1 MEKESN
7 TTIIEPLFKG
17 RHSALLRIWH
27 WSTFIII
34 SGSLITV
41 LFAKTLFSAKDNASL
56 VQQNLRK
63 SNIIISPDQA
73 RSVAHDFSDLIW
85 QWHIYMGYVLAGL
98 LLFRILLEFFQPEQQ
113 KFVTVLKNA
122 LKYLR
127 LPGTNKTNTKHFLW
141 VKYLYLIFYFS
152 LFVQACTGLFM
163 AYSDDVPALKNIR
176 HTAKEIHN
184 IFMWVI
190 ISYIVIHIS
199 GVILAELGKKHKGIV
214 SDMINGGEEISGN

>member
-1 MEKESN
+1 MEKELE
-7 TTIIEPLFKG
+7 IAIAEPSFKG
-17 RHSALLRIWH
+17 KHSVWLRIWH

-41 LFAKTLFSAKDNASL
+41 LFAKTLFSAKDNTVL
-56 VQQNLRK
+56 VQQNLQK
-63 SNIIISPDQA
+63 SNITVSLDQA

-85 QWHIYMGYVLAGL
+85 HWHIYIGYVLAGL
-98 LLFRILLEFFQPEQQ
+98 LLFRILLEFFQPKQQ
-113 KFVTVLKNA
+113 RFVSLLKNA

-127 LPGTNKTNTKHFLW
+127 LPGANKKNAKHFLW
-141 VKYLYLIFYFS
+141 VKYLYLVFYFS

-163 AYSDDVPALKNIR
+163 VYSDDVPGLKNIR

-190 ISYIVIHIS
+190 ISYIVIHIG
-199 GVILAELGKKHKGIV
+199 GVIIAELGKKHKGVV
-214 SDMINGGEEISGN
+214 SDMINGGE